1 MKRPRSRDLG
11 LFVLDRILNFCDRN
25 LQNDFVDNSVTSLFV
40 SCLKAGCSKALSVF
54 FEWGYVLVNPQL
66 DQDHHYMLWIYFLKG
81 TLFTQFTDLS
91 TNGVKVI
98 AGG

>member
-1 MKRPRSRDLG
+1 M
-11 LFVLDRILNFCDRN
+11 
-25 LQNDFVDNSVTSLFV
+25 
-40 SCLKAGCSKALSVF
+40 SVF

-66 DQDHHYMLWIYFLKG
+66 DQDHHYMLWIYFFKG